1 MIKEQLGTYRS
12 GPYIF
17 IEEGAI
23 FQDEKGAFHITA
35 TYLDYNVITM
45 RGMTNPKRRKRTF
58 KINLDEKVLT
68 YKGQVFPTKNLS
80 EILNRVDELRFSRD

>member
-17 IEEGAI
+17 IEEGTI
-23 FQDEKGAFHITA
+23 FQDEKGVFHITA
-35 TYLDYNVITM
+35 TYLDYNALTM

-58 KINLDEKVLT
+58 KIDLVERVLT

-80 EILNRVDELRFSRD
+80 EILNRVDELRLGRD